1 MSSMGVFGKI
11 CVDGLLTSL
20 FLALDIRDAGYPFSP
35 GHYATS
41 ITHHEDLM
49 ALPGQGQRIDL
60 R

>member
-1 MSSMGVFGKI
+1 MIHPMNFHMPTDEEI
-11 CVDGLLTSL
+11 
-20 FLALDIRDAGYPFSP
+20 GYPFSP

-41 ITHHEDLM
+41 ITYHEDLR

>member
-1 MSSMGVFGKI
+1 MPYLVVP
-11 CVDGLLTSL
+11 VDTADG
-20 FLALDIRDAGYPFSP
+20 FLGYPFSP

-41 ITHHEDLM
+41 ITYHEDLM

>member
-1 MSSMGVFGKI
+1 MMKKQNIGLVYINQKI
-11 CVDGLLTSL
+11 PSL
-20 FLALDIRDAGYPFSP
+20 KSGYPFSP

-41 ITHHEDLM
+41 ITYHEDLM